1 LIAATAYGTIRKRSV
16 PDVIRDR
23 IRLSEQIML
32 QQIAGAKIGSI

>member
-1 LIAATAYGTIRKRSV
+1 LIDATAYGTIQKQSV

-23 IRLSEQIML
+23 IRLFEQIML